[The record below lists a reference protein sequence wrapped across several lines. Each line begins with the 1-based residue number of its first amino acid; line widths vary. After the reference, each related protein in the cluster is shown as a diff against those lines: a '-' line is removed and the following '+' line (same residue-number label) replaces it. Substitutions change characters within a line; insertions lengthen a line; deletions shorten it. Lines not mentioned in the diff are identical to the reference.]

1 MTPALLRADASVL
14 LLIDFQERLVPAIDG
29 GEQAVEQARRLALA
43 ARRLGVPVLAT
54 EQIPDRLGPTVPAL
68 AGLAEQTIAKAAF
81 DACRDPRVLD
91 AVIPRPGTVVL
102 TGCEAHVCVLQTAF
116 GLLARGRAVAMV
128 RDAVGS
134 RRPESKEA
142 ALARLAR
149 AGADVVTAEMATF
162 EWLGE
167 AERPEFREVLKLIK

>member
-29 GEQAVEQARRLALA
+29 GEAAVEQARRLALA

-54 EQIPDRLGPTVPAL
+54 EQLPDRLGPVVPAL
-68 AGLAEQTIAKAAF
+68 AGVAERTIAKAAF
-81 DACRDPRVLD
+81 DACRDPRLTD
-91 AVIPRPGTVVL
+91 AVMARPGTVLL

-116 GLLARGRAVAMV
+116 GLLSIGREVAVV

-134 RRPESKEA
+134 RRAESKEA

-149 AGADVVTAEMATF
+149 AGADIVTAEMAMF
-162 EWLGE
+162 EWLGD
-167 AERPEFREVLKLIK
+167 ADRPEFREVLKLIK